1 VADEINRTVLRG
13 GAMKYIGALTIEA
26 AKELTVTLER
36 NTGTVTAIYY
46 NPTNPSGWP
55 YEVEYDD

>member
-1 VADEINRTVLRG
+1 
-13 GAMKYIGALTIEA
+13 MKYIGALTIEA

-36 NTGTVTAIYY
+36 NNVTVTAIYY